1 MCLNLMKIFQLY
13 AIYVVLAFQRKP
25 PILDRYVQ
33 GMRSK
38 MLNFQANDDKNYT
51 IREGVLG

>member
-1 MCLNLMKIFQLY
+1 MKIFQLY

-51 IREGVLG
+51 IREGVLGWT